1 MSQQRRSKY
10 ARSLFALNE
19 NMVEEWISDW
29 DPVPSCQT
37 ATATSLSAN
46 VPEIPVKKFRNVRKS
61 NIYSCVVCGDKPTGY
76 HYDVLSCNGCKTFFR
91 RTIINNRKFACAK
104 GGTCQFNKDFR
115 CACRACRFA
124 KCIRVGMNAKG
135 IQFPNQTEDAKKRR
149 PRKDSV
155 TTTDIEFPH
164 ESATTDIL
172 PTSPCAT
179 QLTTIE
185 RLHFLRHA
193 DDFEMMNIIDSLV
206 NREQSAK
213 VLRRLDCP
221 IFCQSTLKK
230 LLQEPCILGRRQF
243 DQGLAGAQIGC
254 YQQNPIRFW
263 MVADLFLAVEYAKTF
278 KAFTNLS
285 EADKQKML
293 GHAGGLLQIASQ
305 AFYTL
310 EQKEESITFPDGIN
324 ALRLQRQ
331 NRRYQFERYYQE
343 TYCRPV
349 SVVRSLSMTREQFA
363 LFKAILLFSPNGLDL
378 SESGLSD
385 IEAERERLT
394 FILRKCLISEHGP
407 SLGVEKL
414 ANILLSIAAF
424 VDISEKRRNYLE
436 VCHLM
441 STINLSSLA
450 KGVYL
455 KQFEF

>member
-1 MSQQRRSKY
+1 
-10 ARSLFALNE
+10 
-19 NMVEEWISDW
+19 DW

-104 GGTCQFNKDFR
+104 GGTCQFN
-115 CACRACRFA
+115 
-124 KCIRVGMNAKG
+124 KG

-285 EADKQKML
+285 EADKTLSIRKVL
-293 GHAGGLLQIASQ
+293 PRDLLPS
-305 AFYTL
+305 
-310 EQKEESITFPDGIN
+310 
-324 ALRLQRQ
+324 
-331 NRRYQFERYYQE
+331 
-343 TYCRPV
+343 
-349 SVVRSLSMTREQFA
+349 SLSRA
-363 LFKAILLFSPNGLDL
+363 LAVDDQG
-378 SESGLSD
+378 
-385 IEAERERLT
+385 T
-394 FILRKCLISEHGP
+394 CLISELGP